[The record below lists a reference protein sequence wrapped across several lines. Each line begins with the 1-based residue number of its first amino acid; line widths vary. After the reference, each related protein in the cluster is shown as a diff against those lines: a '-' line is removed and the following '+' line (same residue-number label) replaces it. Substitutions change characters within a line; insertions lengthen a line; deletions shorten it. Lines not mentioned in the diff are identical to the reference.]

1 MINVLLLINGNSAM
15 FINMLDGITSLVLC
29 FFILM
34 LGKYPC
40 HETTGLKILV
50 YKFSLKHN
58 LFLFQMTQPHQHTVP
73 CDHTLEYALH
83 SLLRRRHH
91 QAQALPTPRPV
102 TAYPTQ
108 GGSKRLCLAG
118 ASALTAA
125 EVAPCL
131 QRCVVSIAVLKTC
144 GGTFCTCTYL
154 LCNVLLLE

>member
-1 MINVLLLINGNSAM
+1 MKLPGLKVLLYTFL
-15 FINMLDGITSLVLC
+15 
-29 FFILM
+29 
-34 LGKYPC
+34 
-40 HETTGLKILV
+40 LKC
-50 YKFSLKHN
+50 N
-58 LFLFQMTQPHQHTVP
+58 RFLFQMTQRHQDTAP

-131 QRCVVSIAVLKTC
+131 QRCVVSIDVLRTC
-144 GGTFCTCTYL
+144 IGHSVPIFFETYSYWSKKVESL
-154 LCNVLLLE
+154 VLNPRTWLVKSASG